1 MAKLIINH
9 NLSLKNKRCQTAI
22 IENYNNK
29 IPIFSQTPLKYNDLK
44 YVKRKKS
51 YKRLFHNK
59 ILNNKVTNSND
70 ELNHKSQPFYTE
82 IFTHFGNNS
91 CQSYYQ
97 LTRSNSQTNGTLYSY
112 MKNNNELNNE
122 NYSQRFRK
130 HNNSFAYN
138 SSFPKFIRSSRNK
151 HGHKFKEILFNE
163 KNNKIYNVET
173 SQNNK
178 MPIRVIDLNL
188 LNYTKKIKEHNNIYI
203 EKKLNEKQ
211 HENKFG
217 DSIKEYNEYLNIFNN
232 HKLLSSLSKT
242 LVDSNKF
249 FSSRNSLVTKIN
261 NCLNNDHKSHLKEN
275 FFSDNKYINRIVNR
289 VSHRIKYINQNN
301 KTITQEEVIN
311 FLLDEYKQLNDIVD
325 NHMEAHCKIKNFSIL
340 CKEELKNNQL
350 DFYLLPFIN
359 QIIQPF
365 YIKKKTH
372 SHKLKSLSN
381 SNIQVNLNREQGL
394 FSLNKLP
401 NDSSIRK
408 TFIMNKKKQNNSFDT
423 KKYSNNN
430 LIKSKGSQ
438 RKKNYMYYK
447 IMVDFSKDNQ
457 FNFDNSNRF
466 DNDNIIIE
474 SSLSSENKNN
484 DIKDLLNKGNE
495 LPKPTHP
502 YNKINFGQ
510 ARKFFK
516 NSSLFLIKNLST
528 KNLINNQIKLD
539 IIDNKELLSNNKSM
553 ELTVQQVLT
562 HSIGKCNQRRTYKIK
577 HQTLKIQP
585 TSNKN
590 NFSNQQQNTK
600 LKTFFKIENNRF
612 NSESFNQLLN
622 GIPSFQKDNMKNEY
636 NIISK
641 FPRNNT
647 VKSKVSFQHIETS
660 EKQNSELN
668 PSGQNIVLRLTNN
681 STRKTKRQTILRKN
695 KILQNSSSTFNYYNQ
710 AQKLTQKN
718 TNIKGRNLP
727 IKLKLKKIELTKFNN
742 SHKHYSQNTTNI
754 TQSFKTNLTN
764 TIIKTTN
771 EQSPKQNTNEK
782 NKSKEKNK
790 QRDSKTS
797 QRNQSQK
804 HSLRIKTI
812 KTKNNKSD
820 NNETERNNTEGKEQK
835 KTSLENPKEENGLV
849 FQRAESKKPS
859 NFILFVPLEN
869 NNTERVSTEFN
880 KRLERLQQINQTEKN
895 ISSSFFIINENITEL
910 HSTKNKELSVN
921 DKIKMLL
928 SKDIDYSYLKIIKDK
943 IQNLEDVNNENYIT
957 NLRKQFQEEK
967 KVNVSDASEQSF
979 RINAFLSDLLKN
991 YNQEKIKKSFYEKK
1005 CKVIDVNMKIEISN
1019 QN

>member
-1 MAKLIINH
+1 MEKWIINH
-9 NLSLKNKRCQTAI
+9 NLCLKNKRCQTAM
-22 IENYNNK
+22 IENYNDK

-51 YKRLFHNK
+51 YKKLFHNK

-70 ELNHKSQPFYTE
+70 ELNIKSQPFYTE
-82 IFTHFGNNS
+82 IITHFGNNS

-97 LTRSNSQTNGTLYSY
+97 LTRTNSRTNEDLYSY
-112 MKNNNELNNE
+112 MKHNNELNNE

-130 HNNSFAYN
+130 HNNSFVY
-138 SSFPKFIRSSRNK
+138 SSSSPKFIRSSRNK
-151 HGHKFKEILFNE
+151 HGHKFKEILFNK
-163 KNNKIYNVET
+163 KNNKIYNVEA

-203 EKKLNEKQ
+203 EKKLNEQ
-211 HENKFG
+211 HHEKKLS

-232 HKLLSSLSKT
+232 HKIISSLSKT

-261 NCLNNDHKSHLKEN
+261 NCLNNVHKSHSKEN
-275 FFSDNKYINRIVNR
+275 FFSDNKFINTIVNR
-289 VSHRIKYINQNN
+289 VSHRIKYINKNN
-301 KTITQEEVIN
+301 KTITQEEVMN

-325 NHMEAHCKIKNFSIL
+325 NLMEAHCKIKNFSIV
-340 CKEELKNNQL
+340 CKEKLKNNQL

-381 SNIQVNLNREQGL
+381 SNIQVNLNRKQGL
-394 FSLNKLP
+394 FSFNNLP

-408 TFIMNKKKQNNSFDT
+408 TFIMDKKKQNNSFET

-430 LIKSKGSQ
+430 FINSKGSQ
-438 RKKNYMYYK
+438 KKKNYIYYK
-447 IMVDFSKDNQ
+447 IMVDFLKDNQ
-457 FNFDNSNRF
+457 FNFEHRNKF

-495 LPKPTHP
+495 SIYSHNQTS
-502 YNKINFGQ
+502 FGQ

-516 NSSLFLIKNLST
+516 STPLFSTKNLST

-539 IIDNKELLSNNKSM
+539 TIDKKELLSINKSM
-553 ELTVQQVLT
+553 EMTVQQVIT
-562 HSIGKCNQRRTYKIK
+562 HSIGKCNQQHTYKIK
-577 HQTLKIQP
+577 HRTLKIQP
-585 TSNKN
+585 TSNKY
-590 NFSNQQQNTK
+590 NFSNQQQKSK
-600 LKTFFKIENNRF
+600 LKTFFKKENNRF
-612 NSESFNQLLN
+612 NSDSNNQLLN
-622 GIPSFQKDNMKNEY
+622 EIPSFQKDNMKNEY

-641 FPRNNT
+641 LLRNNT
-647 VKSKVSFQHIETS
+647 IKSKVPFQHTETF

-668 PSGQNIVLRLTNN
+668 PSKQNIVLRLTNN

-695 KILQNSSSTFNYYNQ
+695 KILQNSSSSFNYCNQ
-710 AQKLTQKN
+710 AQKLTQKH

-727 IKLKLKKIELTKFNN
+727 IKLKLKKIELTKFNT
-742 SHKHYSQNTTNI
+742 SRKHYSQNTTNV
-754 TQSFKTNLTN
+754 TQSFKTNLSN

-771 EQSPKQNTNEK
+771 EQSPKQNPNEK
-782 NKSKEKNK
+782 NKSKAISK
-790 QRDSKTS
+790 QRDSTSS

-804 HSLRIKTI
+804 HSLRLKTV
-812 KTKNNKSD
+812 KTKDNNSD
-820 NNETERNNTEGKEQK
+820 NNETKRNNTEGKEQK

-849 FQRAESKKPS
+849 FQRDESKKLS

-895 ISSSFFIINENITEL
+895 VSSSFFILNENITES

-928 SKDIDYSYLKIIKDK
+928 SKDIDYSYLETIKDK
-943 IQNLEDVNNENYIT
+943 IQNLEEVNNENYIT

-1005 CKVIDVNMKIEISN
+1005 YKVIDVNMKIEISN